1 MVHGCL
7 PGSEC
12 MSSPCTVIPLE
23 ISRRGVEAVEIYK
36 RVLKKGKKK
45 IPRCNLLIL
54 GEERVGKT
62 SLYRLLVRKDFD
74 QHLQPT
80 RGIDGNVVDIV
91 DERSITMGD
100 HDHDEWKEKL
110 EENKEE
116 QINKMYIDSISET
129 LYAELPTSEED
140 KKEVFEPDPVW
151 SEDELM
157 KKIEDIRRQL
167 ERIRDE
173 LTQERVP
180 SQYRADHEAH
190 IDRVAVHRQRYPS
203 AAPLK
208 APRDGRQ
215 GQPHHPKPIV
225 STKRH
230 QDKPKSE
237 DTTPRVHK
245 DSENSYVY
253 SESEEVSVST
263 PSTPPEEIKQ
273 ETSTPNISR
282 RESQIFNKKLKAK
295 KKEAKDKVT
304 EPIQLELRALDF
316 AGQKQ
321 YRPMHHCFITRRAM
335 YLVVFNLQ
343 KMMKYIV
350 KESEASE
357 TIKSGDATCTP
368 SSPIEQLRYW
378 LYSIHAHI
386 FPPKEG
392 DNLRRVCLVGTHR
405 LSPPE
410 EKITDNDLKK
420 IDERLKH
427 EFQDDDRCIN
437 LFHYMGPSKLIFAP
451 VENSIDGK
459 DHDDRVKS
467 GAVYLQKELK
477 VVSNQLEFLKEDHPL
492 IWLRFERELIKMH
505 KSKLTQFVSLDEILK
520 LAENQGLDDV
530 ESKLALNF
538 FHDTG
543 KLVYLSKLYMYL
555 QLRPSPCT
563 FSSSFCIHA
572 CRYKFY
578 LVYKP
583 PFLTIKGLPYILE
596 STSIK
601 TI

>member
-1 MVHGCL
+1 ML
-7 PGSEC
+7 
-12 MSSPCTVIPLE
+12 SPCAVIPLE
-23 ISRRGVEAVEIYK
+23 ISRRGVEAIEIYK
-36 RVLKKGKKK
+36 HVLKKGKKK

-62 SLYRLLVRKDFD
+62 SLYRLLVRKDFN
-74 QHLQPT
+74 QYLQPT
-80 RGIDGNVVDIV
+80 RGIDGNEVDIV

-110 EENKEE
+110 KENKEE
-116 QINKMYIDSISET
+116 QINKMYIDSVSET
-129 LYAELPTSEED
+129 LHAELPKSEED
-140 KKEVFEPDPVW
+140 KKEVYRPDPVL

-167 ERIRDE
+167 ERICKE

-180 SQYRADHEAH
+180 LQYRAVQEVYRAPL
-190 IDRVAVHRQRYPS
+190 HRQRYPS
-203 AAPLK
+203 VVPS
-208 APRDGRQ
+208 Q
-215 GQPHHPKPIV
+215 GEHQVQPYHPKPIA

-237 DTTPRVHK
+237 DATPKVYK
-245 DSENSYVY
+245 DNENSHVY
-253 SESEEVSVST
+253 SESEEVSMST
-263 PSTPPEEIKQ
+263 PDNPPEEIKQ

-295 KKEAKDKVT
+295 KKDAKDKVT

-343 KMMKYIV
+343 KMIEYMYIEEKSKV
-350 KESEASE
+350 SG
-357 TIKSGDATCTP
+357 TIDAICTP

-405 LSPPE
+405 LQ
-410 EKITDNDLKK
+410 ITDDDLKK
-420 IDERLKH
+420 IDERLKC
-427 EFQDDDRCIN
+427 EFEDDDRCIN

-467 GAVYLQKELK
+467 GAVHLQKELK
-477 VVSNQLEFLKEDHPL
+477 VVSNQLKFLKEDHPL
-492 IWLRFERELIKMH
+492 IWLRFERELIKVL
-505 KSKLTQFVSLDEILK
+505 KNKLTQFISLDEVLK

-530 ESKLALNF
+530 ESELALNF

-543 KLVYLSKLYMYL
+543 KLIYLSKLYVYPAIMPL
-555 QLRPSPCT
+555 PCM
-563 FSSSFCIHA
+563 FS
-572 CRYKFY
+572 
-578 LVYKP
+578 
-583 PFLTIKGLPYILE
+583 T
-596 STSIK
+596 
-601 TI
+601 

>member
-1 MVHGCL
+1 MHIDVL
-7 PGSEC
+7 YNYVQLVLYMYVYKC
-12 MSSPCTVIPLE
+12 MSSPCAVIPLE
-23 ISRRGVEAVEIYK
+23 ISRRGVEAIEIYK

-80 RGIDGNVVDIV
+80 RGIDGNEVDIV
-91 DERSITMGD
+91 DERSITMG
-100 HDHDEWKEKL
+100 DHDEWKEKL

-116 QINKMYIDSISET
+116 QINKIYIDSVSET
-129 LYAELPTSEED
+129 LHAELPTSEED
-140 KKEVFEPDPVW
+140 KKEIFEPDPVL

-157 KKIEDIRRQL
+157 KQIEDIRRQL
-167 ERIRDE
+167 ERIREE
-173 LTQERVP
+173 LKQKRG
-180 SQYRADHEAH
+180 AIHEAH
-190 IDRVAVHRQRYPS
+190 TDRIPPHRHKHPP
-203 AAPLK
+203 AAPPK
-208 APRDGRQ
+208 APQDERQ
-215 GQPHHPKPIV
+215 VHVRTQPPPTKPTT

-245 DSENSYVY
+245 DSENSHVY
-253 SESEEVSVST
+253 SESEEVNVST
-263 PSTPPEEIKQ
+263 PNIPPEEIKQ
-273 ETSTPNISR
+273 EKSTPNISR

-343 KMMKYIV
+343 KMIEYIEME
-350 KESEASE
+350 ESKASG
-357 TIKSGDATCTP
+357 TIGSGDAILP
-368 SSPIEQLRYW
+368 SPIEQLRYW

-405 LSPPE
+405 FPPK
-410 EKITDNDLKK
+410 EKQITDDDLKK

-427 EFQDDDRCIN
+427 EFEDDDRCIN
-437 LFHYMGPSKLIFAP
+437 LFHYMGSSKPKLIFAP

-492 IWLRFERELIKMH
+492 IWLRFERELIKVH
-505 KSKLTQFVSLDEILK
+505 KNKLTQFVSLDEVLK

-530 ESKLALNF
+530 ESELALNF

-543 KLVYLSKLYMYL
+543 KLVYLSKLYMYMYL
-555 QLRPSPCT
+555 AIMPSPLH
-563 FSSSFCIHA
+563 F
-572 CRYKFY
+572 
-578 LVYKP
+578 
-583 PFLTIKGLPYILE
+583 
-596 STSIK
+596 
-601 TI
+601 